1 MKEYTITRC
10 NGTPDWSAVPALQ
23 INELHHTPQ
32 VDIRA
37 QAQIC
42 YDDEA
47 LYIHM
52 EAEEKDVRATYN
64 GLLDEVCE
72 DSCLEFFFSPIPG
85 DNRYLNIEFNPNGC
99 FYLGIGSC
107 IQDLVRLLPDS
118 GNPFRAEPRRIDGGW
133 EIVYQVPTT
142 FVRRFFPAYTPV
154 SGGTIRANFYKC
166 GDLTPQEHYLSWN
179 PMTCDTP
186 AFHRPCDFG
195 LLTFA

>member
-1 MKEYTITRC
+1 MREYTIARTH
-10 NGTPDWSAVPALQ
+10 GAPDFSVVDTLPIDTLLWSPEVP
-23 INELHHTPQ
+23 IT
-32 VDIRA
+32 A

-42 YDDEA
+42 YDETA
-47 LYIHM
+47 LYVRLSAQEPNIR
-52 EAEEKDVRATYN
+52 AEERGPLGVP
-64 GLLDEVCE
+64 CE

-85 DNRYLNIEFNPNGC
+85 DSRYLNIEFNPNGC

-118 GNPFRAEPRRIDGGW
+118 GNPFQAEPRRIDGGW
-133 EIVYQVPTT
+133 EIVYRVPTA
-142 FVRRFFPAYTPV
+142 FVRRFFPDYTPA